1 MNSPEPARTGI
12 DGLDEVLRG
21 GLPQK
26 RLYMVQGSPG
36 AGKTTIGLQFLLAG
50 RAAGEPVLFVSLSET
65 EEELRSGA
73 SSHGWSLDGI
83 DIQVHAVAN
92 ARREEQTVFQA
103 AEVDL
108 PEMMSEIF
116 EGVDRIQPERV
127 VIDSLS
133 EFRLLAG
140 SAHRYR
146 REMIRLKQFFAERGS
161 SVLLLDDRSTARDAD
176 GGFELQSLAHGVIEL
191 DEVAPDFGPSRRRL
205 RVRKIRGVSMRT
217 GWHDYTIALGGLSV
231 FPRLVAAEYRRPF
244 SVGTMHT
251 GSEALDQML
260 GGGLDRGSSTL
271 LIGPAGTGKSSIAT
285 LCAHTAAMRG
295 ERAALYLFDE
305 RLPSYFAR
313 AAGLGLD
320 LEPLVDAGLIAI
332 RQIDPTERTPGQ
344 FASDVRDEIEKRGAE
359 VVVIDSLTGYLNSM
373 AQERN
378 LVLQLHE
385 LLSYTGQ
392 RGVASLL
399 VFSQHG
405 LFSSMHASVD
415 VSYLSDNILLLRHYE
430 YRGEVRQTVS
440 VFKRRSGAHDRSLRE
455 LAMSSGGIEIGAPL
469 RDLRGVLG
477 GIPELTGVGGGDLI
491 TRDSA

>member
-1 MNSPEPARTGI
+1 MTGI

-21 GLPQK
+21 GLPRR

-36 AGKTTIGLQFLLAG
+36 AGKTTVGLQFLLEG
-50 RAAGEPVLFVSLSET
+50 AAKGETVLFISLSET
-65 EEELRSGA
+65 EEELTSGA
-73 SSHGWSLDGI
+73 RSHGWSLDGI
-83 DIQVHAVAN
+83 HIQVHAVAN
-92 ARREEQTVFQA
+92 APREDQTVFQA

-108 PEMMSEIF
+108 PEMMAELF
-116 EGVDRIQPERV
+116 DGVDRVKPARV
-127 VIDSLS
+127 VVDSLS

-140 SAHRYR
+140 APHRYR
-146 REMIRLKQFFAERGS
+146 REMMRLKQFFADCDCT
-161 SVLLLDDRSTARDAD
+161 VMLLDDRSLSRDSE

-205 RVRKIRGVSMRT
+205 RIRKIRGVSMRT
-217 GWHDYTIALGGLSV
+217 GWHDYTIATGGMAV

-244 SVGTMHT
+244 PVGTMNT
-251 GSEALDQML
+251 GSESLDHML
-260 GGGLDRGSSTL
+260 GGGIDRGSSTL

-285 LCAHTAAMRG
+285 LCAHTAASRG

-313 AAGLGLD
+313 ASGLGLD
-320 LEPLVDAGLIAI
+320 LEPLIDAGLLSIS
-332 RQIDPTERTPGQ
+332 QIDPAERTPGQ
-344 FASDVRDEIEKRGAE
+344 FASDVRDEIEKGGAR
-359 VVVIDSLTGYLNSM
+359 VIVIDSLTGYLNSM
-373 AQERN
+373 SQERN

-405 LFSSMHASVD
+405 LFSSMHSSID

-430 YRGEVRQTVS
+430 YRGEIRQTIS
-440 VFKRRSGAHDRSLRE
+440 VFKRRSGPHDRSLRE
-455 LAMSSGGIEIGAPL
+455 LGLGPAGVTIGAPL
-469 RDLRGVLG
+469 NDLKGVLG
-477 GIPELTGVGGGDLI
+477 GIPELTGVGSGALLS
-491 TRDSA
+491 RSAE